1 MLKPDLRSDEATESV
16 SSAISSSAVIAVT
29 SGRRARNL
37 AILAIAMVVLAIV
50 SIGLGP
56 VRIDP
61 LTVLFVVS
69 HNLVGLPAEQNWSDA
84 VEAIVWITRMPRVLM
99 AIAVGSALAMAG
111 AALQAMV
118 RNALADPYVLGVSSG
133 ASTGAALAIT
143 VLSGIGGAFTLPAA
157 AFCGAVVSILMVL
170 AIGGRAAGAS
180 PFRLILA
187 GMAVGYALSSVTSF
201 LIFASDSPEASRSVM
216 FWLLGSLAN
225 VHWPMVQL
233 SLFVAVLAVI
243 VLTLASGWLDAL
255 AAGEDTALALGIHP
269 GRTRLI
275 LMIFVS
281 LIVGVMVSGA
291 GSIGFVGLIVPHMA
305 RALVGT
311 RHRLLLPAS
320 ACLGACFLLVADVGA
335 RMLFPP
341 TEMAIGVLTGVVG
354 APLMLLLL
362 RHNNRLTL

>member
-1 MLKPDLRSDEATESV
+1 MLLSMTFNHFITGTPLTGQATLGELSRQRQRNLFLLALLTI
-16 SSAISSSAVIAVT
+16 AIAVIST
-29 SGRRARNL
+29 GF
-37 AILAIAMVVLAIV
+37 
-50 SIGLGP
+50 GP
-56 VRIDP
+56 VPIDP
-61 LTVLFVVS
+61 LTVFLIVS
-69 HNLVGLPAEQNWSDA
+69 RRLVGQPVDAYWSDA
-84 VEAIVWITRMPRVLM
+84 IDAIVWITRVPRVLM
-99 AIAVGSALAMAG
+99 AIAVGSSLAMAG

-118 RNALADPYVLGVSSG
+118 RNPLADPYVLGVSSG

-143 VLSGIGGAFTLPAA
+143 VLAGVGGAFLLPAA
-157 AFCGAVVSILMVL
+157 AFTGAVVSILMVL
-170 AIGGRAAGAS
+170 AIGGRAAGSS

-233 SLFVAVLAVI
+233 CLAVAALAVV

-255 AAGEDTALALGIHP
+255 AAGDDTAMALGVHP
-269 GRTRLI
+269 LRTRLT

-281 LIVGVMVSGA
+281 LIVGVMVAGA

-320 ACLGACFLLVADVGA
+320 ACLGASFLLVADVGA

-341 TEMAIGVLTGVVG
+341 AEIAIGVLTGVVG

-362 RHNNRLTL
+362 RKTGQLTN